1 MKGSDGIGFNQ
12 ESVMNQAALE
22 SILERYQRN
31 PQQIIAILHELQDQE
46 RYLPEED
53 LRCLAKELR
62 IPASQLFQISTFYK
76 AFSLKPRGKHQ
87 CHVCMGTA
95 CHVRGA
101 PLILEEVER
110 KLGIKSGES
119 TPDLEFSLDRVNCLG
134 ACALAPIVVVDGEYY
149 GNMSAP
155 SVGRV
160 LRQAREGRTQKPR
173 KGARPKAEGAQPEA
187 RLAQKVIPF
196 FPSPAELSQ
205 YRAELVASHNPN
217 LPSLAVCRGTG
228 CSAMGSGDLYL
239 ALQEIIEGNNLGDKV
254 RLNFT
259 GCHGLCEK
267 GPLMVVFPQEIFYTS
282 VRSQDAEEVLTKVLE
297 KSQPVE
303 RLLYREPG
311 STEKIVHES
320 EVPFFTRQKRL
331 LIGNNRLINPQS
343 IDDYLRIGGYSA
355 LPKALSE
362 MTPEQVIAEVKKAGL
377 RGRGGGGFPAGL
389 KWETCRNAHGDIRY
403 VIINADEGDPGA
415 FMDRSVLEGNPHSV
429 LEGLIIAAY
438 AISYGV
444 SPAQGFIYVR
454 HEYPLALKFFTHAVE
469 QARACGLLG
478 KNILG
483 KEGFDFDVQV
493 SQGGGAFVCGES
505 SALMASIEGK
515 PGEPRAKY
523 VHTVHKGIHNQP
535 SNLNNV
541 ETYANVPLI
550 VNRGAGWYSSMGT
563 ENSKGTKIF
572 SLVGKINR
580 TGLVEVPM
588 GITLREIVYEI
599 GGGIPNNKKF
609 KAVQT
614 GGPSGGCLPESL
626 LHLPVD
632 FDELTKVGSMMG
644 SGGMIVMDEDTCM
657 VDVARYFLNFL
668 LDESCGKC
676 TPCREGVKQI
686 LSILNRV
693 CEGQGREGD
702 LERLV
707 DLGNAVQDSSLCALG
722 GSAANPLLT
731 TIKYFEE
738 EYIAHIR
745 HKRCPA
751 AVCKAL
757 IEYWIDPEKCTG
769 CKACVKLCPQGGIS
783 GELKKP
789 HWLDK
794 QQCIK
799 CGICF
804 EICKFDA
811 VVRRS
816 VGVM

>member
-1 MKGSDGIGFNQ
+1 
-12 ESVMNQAALE
+12 MNRDALE
-22 SILERYQRN
+22 RILERYRRN
-31 PQQIIAILHELQDQE
+31 PEQIIAVLHALQDQE

-53 LRCLAKELR
+53 LRFLAKELE
-62 IPASQLFQISTFYK
+62 IPTSQLFHISTFYK
-76 AFSLKPRGKHQ
+76 AFSLKPRGKHE
-87 CHVCMGTA
+87 CKVCMGTA

-119 TPDLEFSLDRVNCLG
+119 TPDLEFSLDTVNCLG
-134 ACALAPIVVVDGEYY
+134 ACALAPIVTVDGEYY

-155 SVGRV
+155 SVGKV
-160 LRQAREGRTQKPR
+160 LRQARAGKAERPGKPAR
-173 KGARPKAEGAQPEA
+173 PTGESPEAEFSQARPKA
-187 RLAQKVIPF
+187 PF
-196 FPSPAELSQ
+196 LSNPAELSR
-205 YRAELVASHNPN
+205 YRAELTASQNPD
-217 LPSLAVCRGTG
+217 LPYLAVCGGPG
-228 CSAMGSGDLYL
+228 CLAMGSKDLYL
-239 ALQEIIEGNNLGDKV
+239 AFKESIEGNNLGDKV

-259 GCHGLCEK
+259 GCHGFCEK

-282 VRSQDAEEVLTKVLE
+282 VRPQDAEEILTKVIE
-297 KSQPVE
+297 KSGPVE
-303 RLLYREPG
+303 RLLYRESKNG
-311 STEKIVHES
+311 EKIVLES
-320 EVPFFTRQKRL
+320 MVPYYQRQNRL
-331 LIGNNRLINPQS
+331 LIGNNRFINPES
-343 IDDYLRIGGYSA
+343 IDDYLRLGGYSA
-355 LPKALSE
+355 LAKAISE
-362 MTPEQVIAEVKKAGL
+362 MTPEQVIAEVQKAGL
-377 RGRGGGGFPAGL
+377 RGRGGGGFSTGF
-389 KWETCRNAHGDIRY
+389 KWETCRNAHGEIRY

-415 FMDRSVLEGNPHSV
+415 FMDRAVLEGNPHSV
-429 LEGLIIAAY
+429 LEGMIIAAY
-438 AISYGV
+438 AITYGV
-444 SPAQGFIYVR
+444 SPVQGYIYLR
-454 HEYPLALKFFTHAVE
+454 HEYPLALKIFSRAVE

-483 KEGFDFDVQV
+483 KAGFDFDVQI

-523 VHTVHKGIHNQP
+523 IHTVHKGIHNQP

-550 VNRGAGWYSSMGT
+550 INRGAGWYSSMGT

-668 LDESCGKC
+668 QDESCGKC
-676 TPCREGVKQI
+676 TPCREGIKQI
-686 LSILNRV
+686 VHILNRV

-702 LERLV
+702 LRRLV
-707 DLGNAVQDSSLCALG
+707 DLGNAVQNSSLCALG

-731 TIKYFEE
+731 TIKYFED

-751 AVCKAL
+751 GVCKAL
-757 IEYWIDPEKCTG
+757 IEYAIDKEKCTG
-769 CKACVKLCPQGGIS
+769 CMACVKLCPRGGIT

-789 HWLDK
+789 HWLDR

-816 VGVM
+816 VGV

>member
-1 MKGSDGIGFNQ
+1 
-12 ESVMNQAALE
+12 MNRAALE
-22 SILERYQRN
+22 NILERYQRN
-31 PQQIIAILHELQDQE
+31 PQQIIAILHALQDQE

-53 LRCLAKELR
+53 LLCLAKELR

-101 PLILEEVER
+101 ALILEEVER
-110 KLGIKSGES
+110 KLGIKSGET

-134 ACALAPIVVVDGEYY
+134 ACALAPIVVADGEYF

-155 SVGRV
+155 SVGRM
-160 LRQAREGRTQKPR
+160 LRQVREGKAQKPR
-173 KGARPKAEGAQPEA
+173 KGAKPKEEGAPPETS
-187 RLAQKVIPF
+187 LAPKVIPF
-196 FPSPAELSQ
+196 FSSPAELSR
-205 YRAELVASHNPN
+205 YRTELVASHNPD
-217 LPSLAVCRGTG
+217 LPCLAVCRGTG

-239 ALQEIIEGNNLGDKV
+239 ALKENIEANSLGDKV
-254 RLNFT
+254 CLNFT

-267 GPLMVVFPQEIFYTS
+267 GPLMVVFPEEIFYTS
-282 VRSQDAEEVLTKVLE
+282 VRPQDAEEVLSKVLE
-297 KSQPVE
+297 KSEPVE

-320 EVPFFTRQKRL
+320 EVPFFKRQKRL
-331 LIGNNRLINPQS
+331 LIGNNRLINPES

-362 MTPEQVIAEVKKAGL
+362 MTPEQVIAEIQKAGL

-389 KWETCRNAHGDIRY
+389 KWETCRNAHGQLRY

-438 AISYGV
+438 AIAYGV
-444 SPAQGFIYVR
+444 SPVQGFIYVR

-483 KEGFDFDVQV
+483 KQGFDFDVQV

-550 VNRGAGWYSSMGT
+550 INHGAGWYSSMGT
-563 ENSKGTKIF
+563 ANSKGTKIF

-588 GITLREIVYEI
+588 GITLREIVYDI

-644 SGGMIVMDEDTCM
+644 SGGMIIMDEDTCM

-693 CEGQGREGD
+693 CEGQGKEGD
-702 LERLV
+702 IERLV

-731 TIKYFEE
+731 TIKYFED
-738 EYIAHIR
+738 EYVAHIR

-751 AVCKAL
+751 GVCKAL
-757 IEYWIDPEKCTG
+757 IEYSIDPEKCTG
-769 CKACVKLCPQGGIS
+769 CKACVKLCPRSGIS
-783 GELKKP
+783 GDLKKP

-816 VGVM
+816 VGV

>member
-1 MKGSDGIGFNQ
+1 
-12 ESVMNQAALE
+12 MNRAALG
-22 SILERYQRN
+22 SILERYRRN
-31 PQQIIAILHELQDQE
+31 PEQIIAILHALQDQE
-46 RYLPEED
+46 RYLPRED
-53 LRCLAKELR
+53 LLYLAKELKL
-62 IPASQLFQISTFYK
+62 PASQIFHISTFYK

-87 CHVCMGTA
+87 CNVCLGTA

-110 KLGIKSGES
+110 KLGIKSGET
-119 TPDLEFSLDRVNCLG
+119 TPDLEFSLNTVNCLG
-134 ACALAPIVVVDGEYY
+134 ACSLAPIVMVDGEYY
-149 GNMSAP
+149 GNTSP
-155 SVGRV
+155 PTVGKV
-160 LRQAREGRTQKPR
+160 LKQAQSGKAAKTLKEATPDG
-173 KGARPKAEGAQPEA
+173 GASQTELDRAQA
-187 RLAQKVIPF
+187 AAPF
-196 FPSPAELSQ
+196 FSNPADLSQ
-205 YRAELVASHNPN
+205 YRADLVASQDRS
-217 LPSLAVCRGTG
+217 LPYLAVCGGPG
-228 CSAMGSGDLYL
+228 CLAMGSKDLYS
-239 ALQEIIEGNNLGDKV
+239 AFKETIAANNLSDKV

-259 GCHGLCEK
+259 GCHGYCEN
-267 GPLMVVFPQEIFYTS
+267 GPLMVVFPQETFYAS
-282 VRSQDAEEVLTKVLE
+282 VRPQDAEEILTRVLE
-297 KSQPVE
+297 GSGPVE
-303 RLLYREPG
+303 RLLYREPKSG
-311 STEKIVHES
+311 KRISRES
-320 EVPFFTRQKRL
+320 EVPFYQRQNRL
-331 LIGNNRLINPQS
+331 LIGNNRLIDPES

-355 LPKALSE
+355 LAKALSE

-377 RGRGGGGFPAGL
+377 RGRGGGGFRAAV
-389 KWETCRNAHGDIRY
+389 KWETCRNAHGETRY

-415 FMDRSVLEGNPHSV
+415 FMDRAVLEGNPHSV
-429 LEGLIIAAY
+429 LEGQIIAAY
-438 AISYGV
+438 AIGYGV
-444 SPAQGFIYVR
+444 SPVQGYIYVR
-454 HEYPLALKFFTHAVE
+454 HEYPLALKVFHRAVE

-483 KEGFDFDVQV
+483 KAGFDFDVQI

-515 PGEPRAKY
+515 AGEPRAKY
-523 VHTVHKGIHNQP
+523 IHTVHKGIHNQP

-599 GGGIPNNKKF
+599 GGGIPNQKKF

-644 SGGMIVMDEDTCM
+644 SGGMIIMDEDTCM

-668 LDESCGKC
+668 RDESCGKC
-676 TPCREGVKQI
+676 TPCREGIRQI
-686 LSILNRV
+686 VAILDRV
-693 CEGQGREGD
+693 CEGHGREGD

-738 EYIAHIR
+738 EYVAHIR

-751 AVCKAL
+751 GVCKAL
-757 IEYWIDPEKCTG
+757 IEYEIDPQKCTG
-769 CKACVKLCPQGGIS
+769 CKACVKLCPRSGIS
-783 GELKKP
+783 GDLKKP

-816 VGVM
+816 VGV

>member
-1 MKGSDGIGFNQ
+1 
-12 ESVMNQAALE
+12 MNRAALE
-22 SILERYQRN
+22 SILDRYRRK
-31 PQQIIAILHELQDQE
+31 PEQIIAILHALQDQE

-53 LRCLAKELR
+53 LRSLAQALQ
-62 IPASQLFQISTFYK
+62 ISPSQLYQISTFYK

-101 PLILEEVER
+101 ALILEEVER
-110 KLGIKSGES
+110 KLGIKAGES
-119 TPDLEFSLDRVNCLG
+119 TPDLEYSLDTVNCLG
-134 ACALAPIVVVDGEYY
+134 ACALAPIVVADGEYY

-155 SVGRV
+155 SVARM
-160 LRQAREGRTQKPR
+160 LRQVKEGKAAKPH
-173 KGARPKAEGAQPEA
+173 KGAELGKEEA
-187 RLAQKVIPF
+187 APAAKPLPF
-196 FPSPAELSQ
+196 FSSPAELAR
-205 YRAELVASHNPN
+205 YRTGLEAAHDPN
-217 LPSLAVCRGTG
+217 LPCLAVCRGTG
-228 CSAMGSGDLYL
+228 CAAMGSEDLYL
-239 ALQEIIEGNNLGDKV
+239 SFKELIEGQNLGGKV

-259 GCHGLCEK
+259 GCHGFCEK
-267 GPLMVVFPQEIFYTS
+267 GPLMVVFPQEVFYTS
-282 VRSQDAEEVLTKVLE
+282 VRPKDAGEILNRVIE
-297 KSQPVE
+297 KAEPLE
-303 RLLYREPG
+303 RLLYQ
-311 STEKIVHES
+311 EKDTGKRIVHES
-320 EVPFFTRQKRL
+320 EVPFFRRQKRL
-331 LIGNNRLINPQS
+331 LIGSNRLISPES

-355 LPKALSE
+355 LPKALFE
-362 MTPEQVIAEVKKAGL
+362 MTPEQVIAEVRKAGL

-429 LEGLIIAAY
+429 LEGLIVAAY
-438 AISYGV
+438 AVAYGV
-444 SPAQGFIYVR
+444 SPVQGFIYVR

-483 KEGFDFDVQV
+483 KPGFDFDVQI

-550 VNRGAGWYSSMGT
+550 INRGAAWYGEMGT

-572 SLVGKINR
+572 SLVGKINC

-588 GITLREIVYEI
+588 GITLREIVYDI

-686 LSILNRV
+686 LGILNRV
-693 CEGQGREGD
+693 CEGRGREGD

-707 DLGNAVQDSSLCALG
+707 ELGNAVQDSSLCALG

-731 TIKYFEE
+731 TIKYFED
-738 EYIAHIR
+738 EYLAHIR

-751 AVCKAL
+751 GVCKAL
-757 IEYWIDPEKCTG
+757 IEYEIDKEKCTG
-769 CKACVKLCPQGGIS
+769 CKACVKLCPRQGIS
-783 GELKKP
+783 GDLKKP

-816 VGVM
+816 VGV

>member
-1 MKGSDGIGFNQ
+1 
-12 ESVMNQAALE
+12 MNLAALE
-22 SILERYQRN
+22 AILDRYRRN
-31 PQQIIAILHELQDQE
+31 PEQVIAILHALQDQAK
-46 RYLPEED
+46 YLPEED
-53 LRCLAKELR
+53 LRFLAKELQ
-62 IPASQLFQISTFYK
+62 IPPSQLFHIATFYK

-87 CHVCMGTA
+87 CNVCMGTA

-110 KLGIKSGES
+110 KLGIKSGET
-119 TPDLEFSLDRVNCLG
+119 TPDLEFSLNTVNCLG
-134 ACALAPIVVVDGEYY
+134 ACSLAPIVMVDGEYY
-149 GNMSAP
+149 GNSSAP
-155 SVGRV
+155 TVGRMLKQV
-160 LRQAREGRTQKPR
+160 KSGKAAKPR
-173 KGARPKAEGAQPEA
+173 QEVAGEEAEQAKHSPA
-187 RLAQKVIPF
+187 PF
-196 FPSPAELSQ
+196 LSSPAELSR
-205 YRAELVASHNPN
+205 YRAGLVAAQNPE
-217 LPSLAVCRGTG
+217 LPYLAVCGGPG
-228 CSAMGSGDLYL
+228 CLAMGSKDLYL
-239 ALQEIIEGNNLGDKV
+239 AFRETIEGNHLGDKV

-259 GCHGLCEK
+259 GCHGFCEK
-267 GPLMVVFPQEIFYTS
+267 GPLLVVFPQETFYTS
-282 VRSQDAEEVLTKVLE
+282 VRPQDAEEILTKVLE
-297 KSQPVE
+297 KADPVE
-303 RLLYREPG
+303 RLLYREAEG
-311 STEKIVHES
+311 GNRIVRES
-320 EVPFFTRQKRL
+320 EVPFYQRQNRL
-331 LIGNNRLINPQS
+331 LIGNNRFINPES
-343 IDDYLRIGGYSA
+343 LDDYVRIGGYSA
-355 LPKALSE
+355 LAKALFE
-362 MTPEQVIAEVKKAGL
+362 MTPEQIIAEIRKAGL

-389 KWETCRNAHGDIRY
+389 KWETCRNAHGDVRY

-415 FMDRSVLEGNPHSV
+415 FMDRAVLEGNPHSV

-438 AISYGV
+438 AIAHGV
-444 SPAQGFIYVR
+444 SPARGFIYVR
-454 HEYPLALKFFTHAVE
+454 HEYPLALKVFTRAVE

-483 KEGFDFDVQV
+483 KEGFDFDVQI

-541 ETYANVPLI
+541 ETYANVPQI
-550 VNRGAGWYSSMGT
+550 INRGAAWYSSMGT

-599 GGGIPNNKKF
+599 GGGIPNHKKF

-644 SGGMIVMDEDTCM
+644 SGGMIIMDQDTCM

-668 LDESCGKC
+668 QEESCGKC
-676 TPCREGVKQI
+676 TPCREGIKQI
-686 LSILNRV
+686 VTILNRA

-702 LERLV
+702 LQKLA

-731 TIKYFEE
+731 TIKYFKD
-738 EYIAHIR
+738 EYVAHIR
-745 HKRCPA
+745 EKRCPA
-751 AVCKAL
+751 GVCKAL
-757 IEYWIDPEKCTG
+757 IEYEILPEKCTG
-769 CKACVKLCPQGGIS
+769 CTACVKLCPRSGIS
-783 GELKKP
+783 GDLKKP

-816 VGVM
+816 VGV

>member
-1 MKGSDGIGFNQ
+1 
-12 ESVMNQAALE
+12 MNRAALE
-22 SILERYQRN
+22 SILERYRRN
-31 PQQIIAILHELQDQE
+31 PEQIIAILHALQDQE

-53 LRCLAKELR
+53 LHCLAKELQ
-62 IPASQLFQISTFYK
+62 IPPSQLFHISTFYK

-87 CHVCMGTA
+87 CNVCMGTA

-101 PLILEEVER
+101 ELILEEVER
-110 KLGIKSGES
+110 RLGIKSGET
-119 TPDLEFSLDRVNCLG
+119 TPDLEFSLNTVNCLG
-134 ACALAPIVVVDGEYY
+134 ACSLAPIVTVDGEYY
-149 GNMSAP
+149 GNMSSPTVGKVLKRTKP
-155 SVGRV
+155 S
-160 LRQAREGRTQKPR
+160 
-173 KGARPKAEGAQPEA
+173 KAEEPHKEA
-187 RLAQKVIPF
+187 GTKEEGLEAEASFAGEAIPF
-196 FPSPAELSQ
+196 LSSPAEMSR
-205 YRAELVASHNPN
+205 YRAELIASQNPN
-217 LPSLAVCRGTG
+217 LPYLAVCGGPG
-228 CSAMGSGDLYL
+228 CLAMGSKDLYL
-239 ALQEIIEGNNLGDKV
+239 AFKENIERNHLADKV

-259 GCHGLCEK
+259 GCHGFCES
-267 GPLMVVFPQEIFYTS
+267 GPLTVVFPQEFFYTS
-282 VRSQDAEEVLTKVLE
+282 VHPKDAEEILTKVLE
-297 KSQPVE
+297 KSEPVE
-303 RLLYREPG
+303 RLLYQDTASG
-311 STEKIVHES
+311 KKIVRES
-320 EVPFFTRQKRL
+320 DVPFYQRQNRL
-331 LIGNNRLINPQS
+331 LIGNNRLINPEN

-355 LPKALSE
+355 LAKALFE

-389 KWETCRNAHGDIRY
+389 KWETCRNAHGEIRY

-415 FMDRSVLEGNPHSV
+415 FMDRAVLEGNPHSV
-429 LEGLIIAAY
+429 LEGFIIAAY
-438 AISYGV
+438 AITHGV
-444 SPAQGFIYVR
+444 SPVQGFIYVR
-454 HEYPLALKFFTHAVE
+454 HEYPLALKVFTRAVE
-469 QARACGLLG
+469 QARTCGLLG

-483 KEGFDFDVQV
+483 KEGFDFDVQI

-550 VNRGAGWYSSMGT
+550 INHGAGWYGSMGT
-563 ENSKGTKIF
+563 ERSKGTKIF

-668 LDESCGKC
+668 MDESCGKC
-676 TPCREGVKQI
+676 TPCREGIKQI
-686 LSILNRV
+686 VAILNRV

-702 LERLV
+702 IARLV

-731 TIKYFEE
+731 TIKYFED
-738 EYIAHIR
+738 EYVAHIR

-751 AVCKAL
+751 GVCKAL

-769 CKACVKLCPQGGIS
+769 CKACVKLCPRSGIS
-783 GELKKP
+783 GDLKKP

-811 VVRRS
+811 VVRKS
-816 VGVM
+816 VGV

>member
-1 MKGSDGIGFNQ
+1 
-12 ESVMNQAALE
+12 MNRVALE
-22 SILERYQRN
+22 TILERYRRN
-31 PQQIIAILHELQDQE
+31 PEQIIAILHALQDQE
-46 RYLPEED
+46 RYLPQED
-53 LRCLAKELR
+53 LRFLAKELQ
-62 IPASQLFQISTFYK
+62 IPPSRLFHISTFYK
-76 AFSLKPRGKHQ
+76 AFSLKPRGNHQ
-87 CHVCMGTA
+87 CNVCVGTA

-110 KLGIKSGES
+110 KLGIKSGET
-119 TPDLEFSLDRVNCLG
+119 TPDLEYSLNTVNCLG
-134 ACALAPIVVVDGEYY
+134 ACSLAPIVMVDGEYY
-149 GNMSAP
+149 GNSSVP
-155 SVGRV
+155 TVGRM
-160 LRQAREGRTQKPR
+160 LKQAKAGKTAKAGQAANKRED
-173 KGARPKAEGAQPEA
+173 EAQVDHSSAGEVAP
-187 RLAQKVIPF
+187 LF
-196 FPSPAELSQ
+196 SSPAELSR
-205 YRAELVASHNPN
+205 YRASLIASQNPD
-217 LPSLAVCRGTG
+217 LPYLAVCGGPG
-228 CSAMGSGDLYL
+228 CLAMGSKEIYL
-239 ALQEIIEGNNLGDKV
+239 AFKETIEGKNLADKV

-259 GCHGLCEK
+259 GCHGFCEK
-267 GPLMVVFPQEIFYTS
+267 GPLTVVFPQEILYTS
-282 VRSQDAEEVLTKVLE
+282 VRPQDAEEILTKVLE
-297 KSQPVE
+297 KSAPVE
-303 RLLYREPG
+303 RLLYRE
-311 STEKIVHES
+311 STEGKRIARES
-320 EVPFFTRQKRL
+320 EVPFYQRQNRL
-331 LIGNNRLINPQS
+331 LIGNNRFINPES
-343 IDDYLRIGGYSA
+343 LDDYLRIGGYSA
-355 LPKALSE
+355 LPKVLFE
-362 MTPEQVIAEVKKAGL
+362 MAPEQVIAEIRKAGL

-389 KWETCRNAHGDIRY
+389 KWETCRNAHGDRRY
-403 VIINADEGDPGA
+403 IIINADEGDPGA
-415 FMDRSVLEGNPHSV
+415 FMDRAVLEGNPHSV

-444 SPAQGFIYVR
+444 SPGQGYIYVR
-454 HEYPLALKFFTHAVE
+454 HEYPLALKVFTRAVE

-483 KEGFDFDVQV
+483 KEGFDFDVQI

-541 ETYANVPLI
+541 ETYANVPPI
-550 VNRGAGWYSSMGT
+550 VNRGATWYSSMGT
-563 ENSKGTKIF
+563 ANSKGTKIF
-572 SLVGKINR
+572 SLVGKINH

-599 GGGIPNNKKF
+599 GGGIPNGKKF

-644 SGGMIVMDEDTCM
+644 SGGMIIMDEDTCM

-668 LDESCGKC
+668 QDESCGKC
-676 TPCREGVKQI
+676 TPCREGIRQI
-686 LSILNRV
+686 VTILNRV
-693 CEGQGREGD
+693 GEGHGREGD

-738 EYIAHIR
+738 EYVAHIR

-757 IEYWIDPEKCTG
+757 IEYEILPEKCTG
-769 CKACVKLCPQGGIS
+769 CMACVKLCPRSGIS

>member
-1 MKGSDGIGFNQ
+1 
-12 ESVMNQAALE
+12 MNRAALE
-22 SILERYQRN
+22 QILERYQRN
-31 PQQIIAILHELQDQE
+31 PQQIIAILHALQDQE

-53 LRCLAKELR
+53 LLCLAKELR

-101 PLILEEVER
+101 ALILEEVER
-110 KLGIKSGES
+110 KLGIKSGET

-134 ACALAPIVVVDGEYY
+134 ACALAPIVVADGEYF

-155 SVGRV
+155 SVARM
-160 LRQAREGRTQKPR
+160 LRQVREGKAQKPR
-173 KGARPKAEGAQPEA
+173 KGPRPKAEGTPLEA
-187 RLAQKVIPF
+187 SLAQKVIPF
-196 FPSPAELSQ
+196 FSSPAELSR
-205 YRAELVASHNPN
+205 YRADLVAAHNPD
-217 LPSLAVCRGTG
+217 LPCLAVCRGTG
-228 CSAMGSGDLYL
+228 CSAMGSEDLYL
-239 ALQEIIEGNNLGDKV
+239 ALKENIEGNNLGDKV

-267 GPLMVVFPQEIFYTS
+267 GPLMVVFPQEIFYAS
-282 VRSQDAEEVLTKVLE
+282 VRPQDAEEILTKVLE
-297 KSQPVE
+297 KSEPVE

-320 EVPFFTRQKRL
+320 EVPFFKRQKRL
-331 LIGNNRLINPQS
+331 LIGNNRLINPES

-362 MTPEQVIAEVKKAGL
+362 MTPEQVIAEVQKAGL

-389 KWETCRNAHGDIRY
+389 KWETCRNAHGTIRY

-438 AISYGV
+438 AIAYGV

-483 KEGFDFDVQV
+483 KQGFDFDVQI

-550 VNRGAGWYSSMGT
+550 INRGAGWYNSMGT

-644 SGGMIVMDEDTCM
+644 SGGMIIMDEDTCM

-686 LSILNRV
+686 LGILNRV

-702 LERLV
+702 LARLV

-731 TIKYFEE
+731 TIKYFED
-738 EYIAHIR
+738 EYVAHIR
-745 HKRCPA
+745 HKRCSA
-751 AVCKAL
+751 GVCKAL
-757 IEYWIDPEKCTG
+757 IEYSIDPEKCTG
-769 CKACVKLCPQGGIS
+769 CKACVKLCPRSGIS
-783 GELKKP
+783 GDLKKP

-804 EICKFDA
+804 DICKFDA

-816 VGVM
+816 VGV

>member
-1 MKGSDGIGFNQ
+1 
-12 ESVMNQAALE
+12 MNRAALE

-31 PQQIIAILHELQDQE
+31 PEQIIAILHALQDQE
-46 RYLPEED
+46 RYLPQEE
-53 LRCLAKELR
+53 LRCIAKELQ
-62 IPASQLFQISTFYK
+62 IPPSQLFHISTFYK

-87 CHVCMGTA
+87 CNVCMGTA

-119 TPDLEFSLDRVNCLG
+119 TPDLEFSLATVNCLG
-134 ACALAPIVVVDGEYY
+134 ACSLAPIVMVDGEYY

-155 SVGRV
+155 TVGRV
-160 LRQAREGRTQKPR
+160 LRQVKAG
-173 KGARPKAEGAQPEA
+173 KAEKPPPGVRAKEEGAPAEVSPA
-187 RLAQKVIPF
+187 RQVTPF
-196 FPSPAELSQ
+196 LSSPAELSR
-205 YRAELVASHNPN
+205 YRADLIASQKPN
-217 LPSLAVCRGTG
+217 LPYLAVCGGPG
-228 CSAMGSGDLYL
+228 CLAMGSKDLYH
-239 ALQEIIEGNNLGDKV
+239 AFKEIIDRNHLGDKV

-259 GCHGLCEK
+259 GCHGFCEA

-282 VRSQDAEEVLTKVLE
+282 VHPQDAEEVLTKALE
-297 KSQPVE
+297 NSQPVE

-311 STEKIVHES
+311 NGKRIVRES
-320 EVPFFTRQKRL
+320 DVPFYQRQNRL
-331 LIGNNRLINPQS
+331 LIGNNRLINPES

-355 LPKALSE
+355 LAKALFE
-362 MTPEQVIAEVKKAGL
+362 MTPEQVIAEVRKAGL
-377 RGRGGGGFPAGL
+377 RGRGGGGFEAGF
-389 KWETCRNAHGDIRY
+389 KWETCRNAHGKVRY

-415 FMDRSVLEGNPHSV
+415 FMDRAVLEGNPHSV

-438 AISYGV
+438 AIAYGV

-454 HEYPLALKFFTHAVE
+454 HEYPLALKVFTRAVE

-483 KEGFDFDVQV
+483 KEGFDFDVQI

-523 VHTVHKGIHNQP
+523 IHTVHKGIHNQP

-550 VNRGAGWYSSMGT
+550 INRGAAWYNSMGT

-599 GGGIPNNKKF
+599 GGGIGNQKKF

-644 SGGMIVMDEDTCM
+644 SGGMIVMDENTCM

-668 LDESCGKC
+668 MDESCGKC
-676 TPCREGVKQI
+676 TPCREGIRQI
-686 LSILNRV
+686 VAILNRA

-731 TIKYFEE
+731 TIKYFED
-738 EYIAHIR
+738 EYVAHIR

-751 AVCKAL
+751 GVCKAL
-757 IEYWIDPEKCTG
+757 IEYVIDAEKCTG
-769 CKACVKLCPQGGIS
+769 CMACIKLCPRGGIS

-789 HWLDK
+789 HWLDR

-816 VGVM
+816 VGV

>member
-1 MKGSDGIGFNQ
+1 
-12 ESVMNQAALE
+12 MNRAALE
-22 SILERYQRN
+22 SILERYRRN
-31 PQQIIAILHELQDQE
+31 PEQIIAILHALQDRE
-46 RYLPEED
+46 RYLPQPD
-53 LRCLAKELR
+53 LRFLAKELQ
-62 IPASQLFQISTFYK
+62 IPTSQLFHISTFYK

-87 CHVCMGTA
+87 CNVCLGTA

-119 TPDLEFSLDRVNCLG
+119 TPDLEFSLDTVNCLG
-134 ACALAPIVVVDGEYY
+134 ACSLAPIVMVDGEYY
-149 GNMSAP
+149 GNMSP
-155 SVGRV
+155 PTVGRV
-160 LRQAREGRTQKPR
+160 LRKVRAG
-173 KGARPKAEGAQPEA
+173 KAEKPHLGERPQEEEVPAELSHA
-187 RLAQKVIPF
+187 RHVTPF
-196 FPSPAELSQ
+196 LSSPAELSR
-205 YRAELVASHNPN
+205 YRADLIASQNPH
-217 LPSLAVCRGTG
+217 LPYLAVCGGPG
-228 CSAMGSGDLYL
+228 CLAMGSKDLYRTFK
-239 ALQEIIEGNNLGDKV
+239 EIIERNHLGDKV

-259 GCHGLCEK
+259 GCHGFCEK

-282 VRSQDAEEVLTKVLE
+282 VRPQDAEEVLAKLLE
-297 KSQPVE
+297 NSEPVE

-311 STEKIVHES
+311 NGNRIVRES
-320 EVPFFTRQKRL
+320 EVPFYQRQNRL
-331 LIGNNRLINPQS
+331 LIGNNRLINPES

-355 LPKALSE
+355 LAKALFE
-362 MTPEQVIAEVKKAGL
+362 MTPEQVIAEVRKSGL
-377 RGRGGGGFPAGL
+377 RGRGGGGFEAGF
-389 KWETCRNAHGDIRY
+389 KWETCRNAHGKIRY

-415 FMDRSVLEGNPHSV
+415 FMDRAVLEGNPHSV

-454 HEYPLALKFFTHAVE
+454 HEYPLALKVFTRAVE
-469 QARACGLLG
+469 QARAYGLLG

-483 KEGFDFDVQV
+483 KEGFDFDVQI

-523 VHTVHKGIHNQP
+523 IHTVHKGIHNQP

-550 VNRGAGWYSSMGT
+550 INRGASWYNSMGT
-563 ENSKGTKIF
+563 EKSKGTKIF
-572 SLVGKINR
+572 SLVGKINS

-599 GGGIPNNKKF
+599 GGGIGNHKKF

-644 SGGMIVMDEDTCM
+644 SGGMIVMDENTCM

-668 LDESCGKC
+668 MDESCGKC
-676 TPCREGVKQI
+676 TPCREGIKQI
-686 LSILNRV
+686 VAILDRV

-702 LERLV
+702 LEKLV

-731 TIKYFEE
+731 TIKYFED
-738 EYIAHIR
+738 EYVAHIR

-751 AVCKAL
+751 GVCKAL
-757 IEYWIDPEKCTG
+757 IEYAIDSEKCTG
-769 CKACVKLCPQGGIS
+769 CMACVKLCPRGGIS

-816 VGVM
+816 VGV